1 MNIESTNVGGTIV
14 CVGIVEHYGAVNIE
28 IWQNHAPHT
37 RRIARNPYTN
47 GIDDENRHYYATARA
62 SPWLLVGNTLNGRAQ
77 QSTSNTSKLP
87 RKAAV
92 QKRKKPETEVSGFRH
107 HH

>member
-47 GIDDENRHYYATARA
+47 GIDDE
-62 SPWLLVGNTLNGRAQ
+62 
-77 QSTSNTSKLP
+77 
-87 RKAAV
+87 
-92 QKRKKPETEVSGFRH
+92 KKTVIITRRRVHRRGCSSETH
-107 HH
+107 